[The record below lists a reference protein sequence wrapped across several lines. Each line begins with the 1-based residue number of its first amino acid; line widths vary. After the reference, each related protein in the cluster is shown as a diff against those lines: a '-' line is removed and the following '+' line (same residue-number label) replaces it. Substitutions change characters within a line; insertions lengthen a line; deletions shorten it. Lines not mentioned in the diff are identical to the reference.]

1 MKIFDK
7 IKSKSFS
14 KNEEQI
20 INNSEYSF
28 STTFIGKIGSLFF
41 TIIIARMLL
50 PELFGL
56 YSLALSTILLFTS
69 VSELGIGTAMLT
81 FVSKSLGN
89 KDLKKAK
96 TYFKSLLKLK
106 IYLTIL
112 ISFVLIFSS
121 KYIAQNYYNK
131 PIYYALLA
139 GALFIP
145 TIGLQGYLSSAFQ
158 AENKFKYPMIKEII
172 FQILRLI
179 LIPLMILIS
188 LKLFAEEGTIFAII
202 IGITFCYLVALFSL
216 LVMARDNISFLRS
229 RAGRLDPL
237 EKIRLKKFLLPF
249 SMIIFSG
256 LFFGYVD
263 TLMLGH
269 YVESEFIGYY
279 GASLGL
285 IGAAIALVGAIPG
298 AFLPVFSRL
307 RKKSLE
313 NAFKKTLIAVI
324 LISSLAAV
332 VTFFIA
338 KYVLLVYGAEYLPAT
353 PILKL
358 LSLLILLTS
367 ISGLYDVYLTSREKT
382 NIIARMIIFS
392 TILNIFLN
400 WIFITNGLK
409 TGMMQALLGAGT
421 ATIISRAVYLFG
433 IIILKKRVSKTTK
446 IL

>member
-1 MKIFDK
+1 
-7 IKSKSFS
+7 
-14 KNEEQI
+14 
-20 INNSEYSF
+20 
-28 STTFIGKIGSLFF
+28 
-41 TIIIARMLL
+41 
-50 PELFGL
+50 
-56 YSLALSTILLFTS
+56 
-69 VSELGIGTAMLT
+69 
-81 FVSKSLGN
+81 
-89 KDLKKAK
+89 
-96 TYFKSLLKLK
+96 
-106 IYLTIL
+106 
-112 ISFVLIFSS
+112 
-121 KYIAQNYYNK
+121 
-131 PIYYALLA
+131 
-139 GALFIP
+139 
-145 TIGLQGYLSSAFQ
+145 
-158 AENKFKYPMIKEII
+158 
-172 FQILRLI
+172 
-179 LIPLMILIS
+179 
-188 LKLFAEEGTIFAII
+188 
-202 IGITFCYLVALFSL
+202 
-216 LVMARDNISFLRS
+216 
-229 RAGRLDPL
+229 
-237 EKIRLKKFLLPF
+237 
-249 SMIIFSG
+249 
-256 LFFGYVD
+256 
-263 TLMLGH
+263 MLGH